1 VLRKIFLLSVAK
13 ALEVSDLIFDIVTVI
28 YFNGEIF
35 HLLNSRMSMILH
47 VSGAEFFNTMLP
59 VAQIHLENYHF
70 LQGLST
76 SVVKGRCRKN
86 FQSAEQK

>member
-1 VLRKIFLLSVAK
+1 
-13 ALEVSDLIFDIVTVI
+13 
-28 YFNGEIF
+28 
-35 HLLNSRMSMILH
+35 MILH